1 MATSIDST
9 LDELRSAMR
18 NPLTGMP
25 GGGGGSG
32 MFPKLAAG
40 FVVLMVLLF
49 LVRPSVT
56 YIEPGHV
63 GIVIHRGGGGV
74 DPTPLGPGF
83 HLRNPL
89 MTQIQ
94 AYPTFMQTLVLTKAS
109 TEGSEQNDEINVNSV
124 EGQPLSLDVSMSFEL
139 RPDKVPAL
147 YQTFRTDVQ
156 TISHGYIRQAIRQ
169 SLQEVVGNEEIA
181 AILGPKKAEVV
192 TRTQAN
198 LQKRLDPYGIDVRQ
212 FTLNEFRA
220 PKAVMD
226 AISLKNVMQQQALTA
241 QNELQKNTFQA
252 QGDSIKAAGRAKA
265 ITAEAEAQA
274 RANEL
279 LSKSITNTLVQ
290 YEMAKRWN
298 GQMPQVTGGAMP
310 MLQLPGS
317 KNPEESRCRSGGLT
331 HCPMRRGRGCLAR
344 RRRWSMPRRGRCCP
358 PWMRISPIGGRT
370 AHRWSVPAN
379 GATIDSS

>member
-1 MATSIDST
+1 MATPIDST
-9 LDELRSAMR
+9 FDELRSSLR
-18 NPLTGMP
+18 NPLNGIP
-25 GGGGGSG
+25 GGGGDSG
-32 MFPKLAAG
+32 TFMKLAAG
-40 FVVLMVLLF
+40 LVVLMVLLF
-49 LVRPSVT
+49 LVRPSVA

-94 AYPTFMQTLVLTKAS
+94 EYPTFIQTLVLTRES
-109 TEGSEQNDEINVNSV
+109 TEGSPNNDEINVNSV

-139 RPDKVPAL
+139 SGDKVPQL
-147 YQTFRTDVQ
+147 YQTFRTDVE

-198 LQKRLDPYGIDVRQ
+198 LQKRLDPYGIVVRQ

-317 KNPEESRCRSGGLT
+317 KNPE
-331 HCPMRRGRGCLAR
+331 
-344 RRRWSMPRRGRCCP
+344 
-358 PWMRISPIGGRT
+358 
-370 AHRWSVPAN
+370 
-379 GATIDSS
+379 